1 MCNTSF
7 DIPINLCIHT
17 DCIAGEGA
25 ASVPAKTHQ
34 SVHTH
39 RLYRRGGCC
48 ICASQNPSICAY
60 TQIVSAEFNNL
71 MYFLLCVFTD
81 CSCGLFST
89 RLYLCHNRQRTLPR
103 VNDTL
108 CNTTNYT
115 HYLDLGRYGSPNHF
129 GAKPPVFLYSLML
142 RTTFN

>member
-1 MCNTSF
+1 M
-7 DIPINLCIHT
+7 
-17 DCIAGEGA
+17 
-25 ASVPAKTHQ
+25 
-34 SVHTH
+34 HTH

-48 ICASQNPSICAY
+48 ICASQNPSICAYTQIVSRTRLKGLEYFSPLICAY

-89 RLYLCHNRQRTLPR
+89 RLYLYHNRQGTLPR

>member
-17 DCIAGEGA
+17 DC
-25 ASVPAKTHQ
+25 VPAVPELKVN
-34 SVHTH
+34 VH
-39 RLYRRGGCC
+39 
-48 ICASQNPSICAY
+48 PSICAY
-60 TQIVSAEFNNL
+60 TQIVSSEFNNL

-89 RLYLCHNRQRTLPR
+89 RLYLCHNRQGTLPR